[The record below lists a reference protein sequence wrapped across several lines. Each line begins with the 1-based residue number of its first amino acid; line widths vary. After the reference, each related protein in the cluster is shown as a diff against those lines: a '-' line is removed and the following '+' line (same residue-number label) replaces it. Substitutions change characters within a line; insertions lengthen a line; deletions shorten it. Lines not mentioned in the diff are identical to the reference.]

1 MLLLDELTYGKNEY
15 VYHRRETDLCSGLRF
30 HSGYE
35 FVYVYSG
42 LVRLSVNGLDFD
54 VNAGEAALIFPNVV
68 HSWQT
73 PQASDCNICVFSESY
88 VPEFSKKH
96 RVALPETP
104 VFALPHGDEV
114 IESLMRA
121 KNDYM
126 LKGIFYCLLSMVI
139 GVEDTREASV
149 IAVSD
154 KVLKYI
160 EQNYSRDITLS
171 DVSAELNYQYNYLSS
186 LINKIFKMSFSKLL
200 NKYRIYTAQ
209 QMLRQQDDKITAVA
223 TRCGY
228 SSLRSFN
235 RNFKKVTGQTPSEY
249 LSGIGSELIE

>member
-1 MLLLDELTYGKNEY
+1 MPLLDELTAGKREY
-15 VYHRRETDLCSGLRF
+15 AYHRREADLNTGLRF

-35 FVYVYSG
+35 FIYVYEG
-42 LVRLSVNGLDFD
+42 TVMLSVNGLDFA
-54 VNAGEAALIFPNVV
+54 VNAGEAALMFPNVV
-68 HSWQT
+68 HSWRT
-73 PQASDCNICVFSESY
+73 PTACDCNICVFSESY

-96 RVALPETP
+96 RVAMPEVP
-104 VFALPHGDEV
+104 VFSLPHGDEV
-114 IESLMRA
+114 VESLRNA

-126 LKGIFYCLLSMVI
+126 LKGIFYCLLSLAV
-139 GVEDTREASV
+139 GSQEVKEASV

-154 KVLKYI
+154 RVLKYI
-160 EQNYSRDITLS
+160 EQNYSRDITLN
-171 DVSAELNYQYNYLSS
+171 DVALALNYQYNYLSS

-209 QMLRQQDDKITAVA
+209 QMLRSAGGKITAVA
-223 TRCGY
+223 MQCGY

-249 LSGIGSELIE
+249 LADIGSVPEE